1 MSKVLVTGGAGF
13 IGSHLVDLLID
24 NGHDVVVIDN
34 LSSGKKEN
42 LNPRSKFYQT
52 DVLNDLSEIF
62 EMERFEFVFHEAA
75 QMNVRRS
82 IENPMFDSRVN
93 IEGSI
98 NVLENCRRFGVKK
111 IIFASSGGA
120 VYGDTTRIPTPENH
134 PLRPVSPYGLSKATV
149 ERYLDF
155 YKHLY
160 GLPYLALRYANV
172 YGPRQNPAG
181 EAGVAAIFTELLLK
195 AKAPTINGDGSK
207 TRDFVYISDV
217 VDATLLSLKTKKV
230 GVYNIGTGKETSI
243 KEIFEMLRATLG
255 VEIKPI
261 HAADQ
266 PGEQLRSCISFY
278 RINRALGWEPK
289 INLRDGLK
297 KTTDYFSKQLSGKV
311 E

>member
-1 MSKVLVTGGAGF
+1 MSKVLMTGGAGF
-13 IGSHLVDLLID
+13 IGSHLVDSLID

-52 DVLNDLSEIF
+52 DILNDLSEIF

-120 VYGDTTRIPTPENH
+120 VYGDTTRIPTSESH
-134 PLRPVSPYGLSKATV
+134 PLKPVSPYGLSKATV

-155 YKHLY
+155 YKHFY
-160 GLPYLALRYANV
+160 GLPYLSLRYANV

-181 EAGVAAIFTELLLK
+181 EAGVVAIFTELLLK
-195 AKAPTINGDGSK
+195 AKAPTIYGDGSK

-230 GVYNIGTGKETSI
+230 GVYNVGTGKETSI
-243 KEIFEMLRATLG
+243 KEVFKMLKAAIG
-255 VEIKPI
+255 ISIKPI
-261 HAADQ
+261 QAADQ
-266 PGEQLRSCISFY
+266 SGEQLRSCISFHK
-278 RINRALGWEPK
+278 IKKNLGWEPK
-289 INLRDGLK
+289 ITLRDGFK
-297 KTTDYFSKQLSGKV
+297 KTVEYFRVQL
-311 E
+311 